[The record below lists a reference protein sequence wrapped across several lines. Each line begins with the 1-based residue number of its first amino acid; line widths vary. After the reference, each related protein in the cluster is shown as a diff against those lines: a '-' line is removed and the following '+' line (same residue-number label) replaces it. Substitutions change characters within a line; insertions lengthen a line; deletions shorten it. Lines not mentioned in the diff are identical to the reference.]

1 MNENK
6 KTTSSSKAV
15 KKAAPKATKKNVEKT
30 LDKNTQKLIDLIVD
44 AMDDIKAENIVT
56 IDMKKIEDRMADFF
70 VICHAESGVQVK
82 SIGENIL
89 RRCRTELGEK
99 ALSKEG
105 FENGEWILIDYID
118 VVAHVFRKDRREF
131 YKIEDMW
138 YDGIIKQQK

>member
-6 KTTSSSKAV
+6 KKTANTKSV
-15 KKAAPKATKKNVEKT
+15 KKSVPKASKTSEKT
-30 LDKNTQKLIDLIVD
+30 LDKNTLKLIEIIVD
-44 AMDDIKAENIVT
+44 AMDDIKAEDIVT

-82 SIGENIL
+82 AIGENIL

-99 ALSKEG
+99 ALNKEG

-138 YDGIIKQQK
+138 CDGIIKKQN